1 MIDGKSHQTNV
12 SDIFPYDFVKENEVI
27 ASLSENGYE
36 VISTKMITENL
47 YHEIERFLETGF
59 VFKICDPSEF
69 NELLTNSFSVNS
81 SSADISEE
89 LTDEFDLQTFAGSIS
104 ATEDLLS
111 GSNDT
116 PIIKLINGI
125 ISQAVKNRAS
135 DIHFEPYEDKL
146 VVRFRVDGILKE
158 ILQQD
163 SKISSVLISR
173 IKIISGLDISER
185 RLPQDGRVSLSLGD
199 KNIDVRVSTLPSSY
213 GERIVLRLLDKQ
225 AAQINIEDLGLPL
238 PILSNYKSSL
248 KNPEGIILFTGPT
261 GSGKTTTLYSGLR
274 YLSDS
279 SQNILTVEDPIEYT
293 LGGIGQTQVNSK
305 TGYTFARGLR
315 AILRQDPD
323 VVMVGEMRD
332 AETAQIGIQASLT
345 GHLVLSTVHTNSAI
359 AAITRLRDM
368 GIESFLLASSLR
380 TIISQR
386 LVRRLCLECKAQE
399 EASKEAIN
407 LFNLDKNQVVYKSQG
422 CLACSNTGYQGRIAI
437 AECIQVDKVLKE
449 MIHNNASENI
459 ISDYVFKDNQ
469 SIDQASTDLIKNSIT
484 SCEELM
490 RVNNLQDDASL

>member
-1 MIDGKSHQTNV
+1 MENFKDQEGLANIL
-12 SDIFPYDFVKENEVI
+12 PYDFVKENDVL
-27 ASLSENGYE
+27 AFNDGNSFT
-36 VISTKMITENL
+36 VISPNNL
-47 YHEIERFLETGF
+47 SNDIYHEIQRFLKSNFTF
-59 VFKICDPSEF
+59 SLCNATYF
-69 NELLTNSFSVNS
+69 NDLLTNSFSINKDS
-81 SSADISEE
+81 TELSEE
-89 LTDEFDLQTFAGSIS
+89 LTDEFDLKSFAGSIS

-135 DIHFEPYEDKL
+135 DIHFEPYEESL
-146 VVRFRVDGILKE
+146 IVRFRVDGILKE
-158 ILQQD
+158 ILKHD

-213 GERIVLRLLDKQ
+213 GERVVLRLLDKQ
-225 AAQINIEDLGLPL
+225 ASQINIDDLGLPSV
-238 PILSNYKSSL
+238 ILQNYKSSL

-293 LGGIGQTQVNSK
+293 LTGIGQTQVNTK
-305 TGYTFARGLR
+305 TGYTFAKGLR

-332 AETAQIGIQASLT
+332 VETAQIGIQASLT
-345 GHLVLSTVHTNSAI
+345 GHLVLSTVHTNSAV

-386 LVRRLCLECKAQE
+386 LVRRLCLKCKKQE
-399 EASKEAIN
+399 LPSKTSIA
-407 LFNLDKNQVVYKSQG
+407 LFNLDSDKKVFISSG
-422 CLACSNTGYQGRIAI
+422 CEACSNTGYQGRIAI
-437 AECIQVDKVLKE
+437 AECIQVDKSLKE
-449 MIHNNASENI
+449 MIHNNASENL
-459 ISDYVFKDNQ
+459 ISDHVFKNNQ
-469 SIDQASTDLIKNSIT
+469 SIDEASSNLISKGIT
-484 SCEELM
+484 SCEELI
-490 RVNNLQDDASL
+490 RINNLQENASI

>member
-1 MIDGKSHQTNV
+1 MEGFSDQINV
-12 SDIFPYDFVKENEVI
+12 SDIFPYDFVKENDVI
-27 ASLSENGYE
+27 ASLTEAGYE
-36 VISTKMITENL
+36 VTSPNVISIDL
-47 YHEIERFLETGF
+47 YHEISRYLKSD
-59 VFKICDPSEF
+59 FKFTVCNPKDF
-69 NELLTNSFSVNS
+69 NELLTNSFSINS
-81 SSADISEE
+81 SSSDISEE
-89 LTDEFDLQTFAGSIS
+89 LSDEFDLQTFAGSIS

-135 DIHFEPYEDKL
+135 DIHFEPYENEV

-158 ILQQD
+158 ILKQD

-293 LGGIGQTQVNSK
+293 LNGIGQTQVNTK
-305 TGYTFARGLR
+305 TGYTFAKGLR

-386 LVRRLCLECKAQE
+386 LVRRLCLKCKVGE
-399 EASKEAIN
+399 EASNEAVN
-407 LFNLDKNQVVYKSQG
+407 LFNLDKSQNVFSSKG
-422 CLACSNTGYQGRIAI
+422 CSKCSNSGYQGRIAI
-437 AECIQVDKVLKE
+437 AECIQVDKELKE
-449 MIHNNASENI
+449 MIHNNASENS

-469 SIDQASTDLIKNSIT
+469 SIDQASTDLIKSGVT

-490 RVNNLQDDASL
+490 RINNLQEDASL

>member
-1 MIDGKSHQTNV
+1 MENFKDQEDLSNIL
-12 SDIFPYDFVKENEVI
+12 PYDFVRENDVL
-27 ASLSENGYE
+27 AFSDGDSFS
-36 VISTKMITENL
+36 VISPNNL
-47 YHEIERFLETGF
+47 SDDIYHEIQRFLKSNF
-59 VFKICDPSEF
+59 SFSLCKSDYF
-69 NELLTNSFSVNS
+69 NDLLTSSFSINKDS
-81 SSADISEE
+81 TSLSEE
-89 LTDEFDLQTFAGSIS
+89 LTDEFDLQSFAGSIS

-135 DIHFEPYEDKL
+135 DIHFEPYENTL
-146 VVRFRVDGILKE
+146 IVRFRVDGILKE
-158 ILQQD
+158 ILKQD

-199 KNIDVRVSTLPSSY
+199 KDIDVRVSTLPSSY

-225 AAQINIEDLGLPL
+225 ASQINIDDLGLPSV
-238 PILSNYKSSL
+238 ILKNYKSSL
-248 KNPEGIILFTGPT
+248 KNSEGIILFTGPT

-274 YLSDS
+274 HLSDS

-293 LGGIGQTQVNSK
+293 LNGIGQTQVNTK
-305 TGYTFARGLR
+305 TGYTFAKGLR

-332 AETAQIGIQASLT
+332 VETAQIGIQASLT
-345 GHLVLSTVHTNSAI
+345 GHLVLSTVHTNSAV

-380 TIISQR
+380 TVISQR
-386 LVRRLCLECKAQE
+386 LVRRLCLICKKE
-399 EASKEAIN
+399 ESPSKDSIK
-407 LFNLDKNQVVYKSQG
+407 LFNLNTNKKVFISSG
-422 CLACSNTGYQGRIAI
+422 CDACSNTGYQGRIAI
-437 AECIQVDKVLKE
+437 AECIQVDKTLKE
-449 MIHNNASENI
+449 MIHNNASENL
-459 ISDYVFKDNQ
+459 ISEHVFKNNQ
-469 SIDQASTDLIKNSIT
+469 SIDEASSELISKGIT
-484 SCEELM
+484 SCEELI
-490 RVNNLQDDASL
+490 RINNLQENASL

>member
-1 MIDGKSHQTNV
+1 MENFKDQEGLTN
-12 SDIFPYDFVKENEVI
+12 ILPYDFVKENDVL
-27 ASLSENGYE
+27 AFNDGNSFT
-36 VISTKMITENL
+36 VISPNNL
-47 YHEIERFLETGF
+47 SNDIYHEIQRFLKSNFTF
-59 VFKICDPSEF
+59 SLCNANYF
-69 NELLTNSFSVNS
+69 NDLLTNSFSINKDS
-81 SSADISEE
+81 TELSEE
-89 LTDEFDLQTFAGSIS
+89 LTDEFDLKSFAGSIS

-135 DIHFEPYEDKL
+135 DIHFEPYEESL
-146 VVRFRVDGILKE
+146 IVRFRVDGILKE
-158 ILQQD
+158 ILKHD

-213 GERIVLRLLDKQ
+213 GERVVLRLLDKQ
-225 AAQINIEDLGLPL
+225 ASQINIDDLGLPSV
-238 PILSNYKSSL
+238 ILQNYKSSL

-293 LGGIGQTQVNSK
+293 LTGIGQTQVNTK
-305 TGYTFARGLR
+305 TGYTFAKGLR

-332 AETAQIGIQASLT
+332 VETAQIGIQASLT
-345 GHLVLSTVHTNSAI
+345 GHLVLSTVHTNSAV

-386 LVRRLCLECKAQE
+386 LVRRLCLKCKKQE
-399 EASKEAIN
+399 LPSKRSIA
-407 LFNLDKNQVVYKSQG
+407 LFNLDSYKKVFISSG
-422 CLACSNTGYQGRIAI
+422 CEACSNTGYQGRIAI
-437 AECIQVDKVLKE
+437 AECIQVDKSLKE
-449 MIHNNASENI
+449 MIHNNASENL
-459 ISDYVFKDNQ
+459 ISDHVFKNNQ
-469 SIDQASTDLIKNSIT
+469 SIDEASSNLISKGIT
-484 SCEELM
+484 SCEELI
-490 RVNNLQDDASL
+490 RINNLQENASI

>member
-1 MIDGKSHQTNV
+1 MSEVIDIKNI
-12 SDIFPYDFVKENEVI
+12 SDIFPYDFVRENEVI
-27 ASLSENGYE
+27 ASFDNSSGYA
-36 VISTKMITENL
+36 VISPNKLTSDL
-47 YHEIERFLETGF
+47 YHEIQRYLKSNFTFIL
-59 VFKICDPSEF
+59 CNSDDF
-69 NELLTNSFSVNS
+69 NELLTNSFSIDSGS
-81 SSADISEE
+81 SNISEE
-89 LTDEFDLQTFAGSIS
+89 LSDEFDLQTFAGSI
-104 ATEDLLS
+104 ATTEDLLS

-125 ISQAVKNRAS
+125 ISQAIKSRAS
-135 DIHFEPYEDKL
+135 DIHFEPYEKKL

-158 ILQQD
+158 ILSQD

-199 KNIDVRVSTLPSSY
+199 KSIDVRVSTLPSSY
-213 GERIVLRLLDKQ
+213 GERVVLRLLDKQ
-225 AAQINIEDLGLPL
+225 SAQINIEDLGLPSK
-238 PILSNYKSSL
+238 ILSNYKSSL

-261 GSGKTTTLYSGLR
+261 GSGKTTTLYAGLR
-274 YLSDS
+274 FLSDS

-293 LGGIGQTQVNSK
+293 LNGIGQTQVNTK
-305 TGYTFARGLR
+305 TGYTFAKGLR

-332 AETAQIGIQASLT
+332 VETAQIGIQASLT

-386 LVRRLCLECKAQE
+386 LVRRLCKKCKYE
-399 EASKEAIN
+399 EVASSQAVN
-407 LFNLDKNQVVYKSQG
+407 LFNLDQG
-422 CLACSNTGYQGRIAI
+422 IGIWNSKGCNECSNTGYQGRIAI
-437 AECIQVDKVLKE
+437 AECIQLDKKLKE
-449 MIHNNASENI
+449 MIHNRESENV
-459 ISDYVFKDNQ
+459 ISEYVFKDNQ
-469 SIDQASTDLIKNSIT
+469 SIDEASRDLLISGIT
-484 SCEELM
+484 SCDELI
-490 RVNNLQDDASL
+490 RVGNLQEDVSI

>member
-1 MIDGKSHQTNV
+1 MENFKDQEGLVNIL
-12 SDIFPYDFVKENEVI
+12 PYDFVKENDVL
-27 ASLSENGYE
+27 AFNDGNSFT
-36 VISTKMITENL
+36 VISPNNL
-47 YHEIERFLETGF
+47 SNDIYHEIQRFLKSNFTF
-59 VFKICDPSEF
+59 SLCNANYF
-69 NELLTNSFSVNS
+69 NDLLTNSFSINKDS
-81 SSADISEE
+81 TELSEE
-89 LTDEFDLQTFAGSIS
+89 LTDEFDLKSFAGSIS

-135 DIHFEPYEDKL
+135 DIHFEPYEESL
-146 VVRFRVDGILKE
+146 IVRFRVDGILKE
-158 ILQQD
+158 ILKHD

-213 GERIVLRLLDKQ
+213 GERVVLRLLDKQ
-225 AAQINIEDLGLPL
+225 ASQINIDDLGLPSV
-238 PILSNYKSSL
+238 ILQNYKSSL

-293 LGGIGQTQVNSK
+293 LTGIGQTQVNTK
-305 TGYTFARGLR
+305 TGYTFAKGLR

-332 AETAQIGIQASLT
+332 VETAQIGIQASLT
-345 GHLVLSTVHTNSAI
+345 GHLVLSTVHTNSAV

-386 LVRRLCLECKAQE
+386 LVRRLCLKCKKHE
-399 EASKEAIN
+399 LPSKTSIA
-407 LFNLDKNQVVYKSQG
+407 LFNLDSDKKVFISSG
-422 CLACSNTGYQGRIAI
+422 CEACSNTGYQGRIAI
-437 AECIQVDKVLKE
+437 AECIQVDKSLKE
-449 MIHNNASENI
+449 MIHNNASENL
-459 ISDYVFKDNQ
+459 ISDHVFKNNQ
-469 SIDQASTDLIKNSIT
+469 SIDEASSDLISKGIT
-484 SCEELM
+484 SCEELI
-490 RVNNLQDDASL
+490 RINNLQENASI